1 MSKIVILRSKK
12 KLISIFF
19 KALLFVFLGILF
31 TFYPKEF
38 VSPLYK
44 NVFLIR
50 LAGILSI
57 LLFGALSLTIPKELF
72 LRKNGFVIDKYG
84 IIDYSTYS
92 SAGEIKWDDIISI
105 KTIKIVS
112 EKFILVYVKN
122 PNAYLHLSDGII
134 KNKLRELDLRF
145 YGTPIYISSV
155 SLKCNFNQLE
165 NDLRKSF
172 EKYKNEKLC
181 LRINK

>member
-1 MSKIVILRSKK
+1 MSKIVIFRSKR
-12 KLISIFF
+12 KLISMFF
-19 KALLFVFLGILF
+19 IALLFVFLGILF
-31 TFYPKEF
+31 TFYPEEF
-38 VSPLYK
+38 VSPLHK

-57 LLFGALSLTIPKELF
+57 LFFGAFLLTVPKALF
-72 LRKNGFVIDKYG
+72 LRKNGLVIDKYG
-84 IIDYSTYS
+84 IIDYSAYS
-92 SAGEIKWDDIISI
+92 SVGEIKWDDIISI

-112 EKFILVYVKN
+112 EKVLLVYVKN